1 MKPFSIILT
10 VVLVMAVAACGGE
23 KRPPV
28 NLNPA
33 SQTQSHA
40 ANIVEVPYTER
51 RGVKIIPAQINGASL
66 DMIFDTG
73 CSGISLSEL
82 EFLTLYKNGCIS
94 IDDLIDVSQASIAD
108 GSVVQTFDFYIREV
122 KIGGND
128 GITIN
133 NVTASVMPNQT
144 SPVLLGNN
152 VFNQIA
158 SYEVDNN
165 ARVIRF
171 HKR

>member
-1 MKPFSIILT
+1 MRTISIILT
-10 VVLVMAVAACGGE
+10 VALVMAVAACGGE

-40 ANIVEVPYTER
+40 ANTVEVPFTER
-51 RGVKIIPAQINGASL
+51 RGLKIIPAQINGASL
-66 DMIFDTG
+66 DMAFDTG
-73 CSGISLSEL
+73 CSGISLSSL
-82 EFLTLYKNGCIS
+82 EFVTLYKNDCIS
-94 IDDLIDVSQASIAD
+94 LDDLIDVSEASIAD
-108 GSVVQTFDFYIREV
+108 GSIIRTFDFFIREV

-128 GITIN
+128 GIVIN
-133 NVTASVMPNQT
+133 NVTASVVPNQAA
-144 SPVLLGNN
+144 PVLLGNN

-171 HKR
+171 HKH

>member
-1 MKPFSIILT
+1 MKTISIILT
-10 VVLVMAVAACGGE
+10 IVLAMAVGACGGE

-33 SQTQSHA
+33 TQTQSHA
-40 ANIVEVPYTER
+40 ANTVEVPFTER
-51 RGVKIIPAQINGASL
+51 QGLKIIPAQINGASL
-66 DMIFDTG
+66 DMAFDTG
-73 CSGISLSEL
+73 CSGISLSSH
-82 EFLTLYKNGCIS
+82 EFITLYKNDCIS
-94 IDDLIDVSQASIAD
+94 FDDLIDVSEDSIAD
-108 GSVVQTFDFYIREV
+108 GSIIRTFDFFIREV

-128 GITIN
+128 GIVIN
-133 NVTASVMPNQT
+133 NVTASVVPNLAA
-144 SPVLLGNN
+144 PVLLGNN

>member
-1 MKPFSIILT
+1 MKIIPILLT
-10 VVLVMAVAACGGE
+10 IALGITMAACGGE

-28 NLNPA
+28 NLHQ
-33 SQTQSHA
+33 STQSHRSE
-40 ANIVEVPYTER
+40 IVEVPYTER

-82 EFLTLYKNGCIS
+82 EFFTLYKNDCIS
-94 IDDLIDVSQASIAD
+94 IDDLIDVSEASIAD
-108 GSVVQTFDFYIREV
+108 GSVVRTFNFYIREV

-133 NVTASVMPNQT
+133 NVTASVVPNQAA
-144 SPVLLGNN
+144 PVLLGNN
-152 VFNQIA
+152 VFDQIA

-171 HKR
+171 HKN